1 MWGAADDALLAGFGM
16 GDAEAAT
23 AFVRRHQA
31 RVFGLARSIVGDP
44 ALAEDVAQEAF
55 VRAWRH
61 AAAYDARRGSVHHVA
76 AGHHPQPGHR
86 RPPPPPAR
94 PPSTPRP
101 WPASRCGPAGVAA
114 DGPAAAAE
122 VASEMVR
129 LRAALA
135 GLPEEQRRAVVLAA
149 LCGRTAKEVG
159 ESEGIPLG
167 TAKTRIRTGLLR
179 VRHALGVRREADSP

>member
-1 MWGAADDALLAGFGM
+1 MGSAADDALLAGFGM

-31 RVFGLARSIVGDP
+31 RVFGLARSIVGDS

-61 AAAYDARRGSVHHVA
+61 AGAYDVRRGSVLTWLLAITRNLAIDALRLHRPAPVDPTTIA
-76 AGHHPQPGHR
+76 DFDLRAGGQP
-86 RPPPPPAR
+86 
-94 PPSTPRP
+94 
-101 WPASRCGPAGVAA
+101 
-114 DGPAAAAE
+114 DGPGAAAE
-122 VASEMVR
+122 VSTEMDR
-129 LRAALA
+129 LRSALA
-135 GLPEEQRRAVVLAA
+135 DLPEEQRRAVVLAA

-167 TAKTRIRTGLLR
+167 TAKTRIRTGLIR
-179 VRHALGVRREADSP
+179 VRHAVGVRREADSP